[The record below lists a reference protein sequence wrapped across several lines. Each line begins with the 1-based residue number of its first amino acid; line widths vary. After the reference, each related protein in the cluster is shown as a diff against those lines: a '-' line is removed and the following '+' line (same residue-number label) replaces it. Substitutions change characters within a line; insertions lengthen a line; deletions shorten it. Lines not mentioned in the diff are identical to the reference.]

1 MYIQFYVQRI
11 ILTPMLM
18 FQAGTDRGV
27 NLGMCHYLHLYSNDV
42 VHLSIFA
49 DTPVPLSFE
58 NAISAKIS
66 ITDPLGF
73 S

>member
-1 MYIQFYVQRI
+1 MYIQLYVQSI
-11 ILTPMLM
+11 ILTPMLT

-27 NLGMCHYLHLYSNDV
+27 NLGLCHNLHLYSYDV